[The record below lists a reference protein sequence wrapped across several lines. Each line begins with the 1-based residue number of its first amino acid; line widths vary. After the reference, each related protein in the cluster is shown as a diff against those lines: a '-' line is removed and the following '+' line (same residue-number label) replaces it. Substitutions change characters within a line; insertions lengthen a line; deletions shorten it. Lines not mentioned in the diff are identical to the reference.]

1 MPPVGFE
8 PTVSAD
14 ERSQTHALDRAA
26 SGTGLN
32 LYLGTKNC
40 HAESG
45 KYKHVLSKSN

>member
-1 MPPVGFE
+1 
-8 PTVSAD
+8 
-14 ERSQTHALDRAA
+14 
-26 SGTGLN
+26 